1 VLQPVVVRPL
11 PDGKYELIAGE
22 RRWRAAQKAGVHQ
35 IPAVVR
41 DVPDERLLELALIEN
56 VQREALNAIEE
67 AQAYRILVDDLGMT
81 QNEVAERVGK
91 QRASVANAI
100 RLLLLPPKVQEMVRS
115 GVLSMGH
122 ARALLALDD
131 ARAILELAQRAVA
144 QSLSVREVEAQAKP
158 QATVAGVAVTRP
170 TRKVDP
176 NVAAAEQDLQ
186 KAIGSKVRI
195 MGTATS
201 GRVEIHYHG
210 AEQLDRIYKLIL
222 DAAKQRV

>member
-122 ARALLALDD
+122 ARALLALD
-131 ARAILELAQRAVA
+131 QRAVA